1 MSLDEFRGGNEATKC
16 EQIVTKLNITEDEH
30 VKYANFI
37 QSQLQFVQFVVNS
50 FKNIVTATKADDKY
64 HFSRHGGACA
74 S

>member
-1 MSLDEFRGGNEATKC
+1 MSLEEVTRCNEATKC